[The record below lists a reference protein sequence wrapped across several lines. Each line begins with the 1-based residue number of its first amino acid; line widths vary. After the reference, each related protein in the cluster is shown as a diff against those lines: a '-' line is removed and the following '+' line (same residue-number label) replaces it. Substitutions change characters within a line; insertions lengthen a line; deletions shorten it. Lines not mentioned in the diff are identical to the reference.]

1 MPNDGPEIVA
11 PVFRRL
17 DHVAVAVRDTEK
29 ALRYF
34 CDRLGLAVL
43 HTEAVDVPPAVLTY
57 LRAGDVLL
65 QLIAPRGTNSDIATW
80 LDEHGE
86 GVHHLCFSVD
96 DVADTVQALS
106 DPGAA
111 TPLGQG
117 RGRISGFVQ
126 NGMPHGVLIECTEFG
141 RQPIGRDTE

>member
-1 MPNDGPEIVA
+1 MHNKDPEIVA

-17 DHVAVAVRDTEK
+17 DHVGVAVRDTDK
-29 ALRYF
+29 ALHYF
-34 CDRLGLAVL
+34 SRQLGLRVL

-57 LRAGDVLL
+57 LIAGDVLL

-96 DVADTVQALS
+96 DVAAAVQALS
-106 DPGAA
+106 DPGATTA
-111 TPLGQG
+111 LGQG
-117 RGRISGFVQ
+117 RGRMSSFVQ
-126 NGMPHGVLIECTEFG
+126 NGTPHGVLIECTEF
-141 RQPIGRDTE
+141 RSSTDRS

>member
-1 MPNDGPEIVA
+1 MRNNDPEVVA

-17 DHVAVAVRDTEK
+17 DHVGIAVRDTEK
-29 ALRYF
+29 ALHYF
-34 CDRLGLAVL
+34 SRQLGLPVL

-57 LRAGDVLL
+57 LSAGDVLL
-65 QLIAPRGTNSDIATW
+65 QLISPRGTNSDIATW

-96 DVADTVQALS
+96 DVAAVVQALS
-106 DPGAA
+106 DPGAP

-117 RGRISGFVQ
+117 RQRTSGFVR
-126 NGMPHGVLIECTEFG
+126 NGTPHGVLIECTEFQSSTD
-141 RQPIGRDTE
+141 RS

>member
-1 MPNDGPEIVA
+1 MPNNGPEIAA

-17 DHVAVAVRDTEK
+17 DHVGVAVRDTET

-34 CDRLGLAVL
+34 SHQLGLPVL
-43 HTEAVDVPPAVLTY
+43 HTEAIDVPPAVLTY
-57 LRAGDVLL
+57 LDAGDVVL
-65 QLIAPRGTNSDIATW
+65 QLIAPVGSDSDIATW

-96 DVADTVQALS
+96 DVADAVQALS

-111 TPLGQG
+111 TPLGRG
-117 RGRISGFVQ
+117 RGRVSGFVQ
-126 NGMPHGVLIECTEFG
+126 NGIPHGVLIECTEF
-141 RQPIGRDTE
+141 RPSTDALSA

>member
-1 MPNDGPEIVA
+1 MRNNDPEIVA

-17 DHVAVAVRDTEK
+17 DHVGIAVRDTEK
-29 ALRYF
+29 ALHYF
-34 CDRLGLAVL
+34 SRQLGLPVL

-57 LRAGDVLL
+57 LGAGDVLL
-65 QLIAPRGTNSDIATW
+65 QLIAPRGTDSDIATW

-96 DVADTVQALS
+96 DVAAAVQALS
-106 DPGAA
+106 DPGAP

-117 RGRISGFVQ
+117 RQRTSGFVR
-126 NGMPHGVLIECTEFG
+126 NGTPHGVLIECTEF
-141 RQPIGRDTE
+141 RSSTDRS